1 MNPVA
6 ILFAVGNGLMTI
18 GSVIALG
25 KKVHYFGKR
34 VQYHNAHTS
43 QPQKVNYTRNNSN
56 QSQGVSKR

>member
-34 VQYHNAHTS
+34 VKYHHGNTN
-43 QPQKVNYTRNNSN
+43 PQKTNYTRDHSN